1 MTAQFTV
8 SSDRYEVRERLRP
21 VLVLI
26 YETLEASIPI
36 VLDSMRIQ
44 NLPFSPFL
52 FSSNI
57 RCHVK
62 KALKAGGYSPEDP
75 DDQLPLVVNNIS
87 NDGIDFNAA
96 SLHLKMLKGADLPK
110 ASSDSREAFYEQKQ
124 SLFDFAKDDFAQAP
138 LRNVVLLWNYS
149 EGKLAAQLIAPL
161 DKNGLRLWTVEVPA
175 PAEWLQVFERLDS
188 QDEDLNV
195 PRKRKAARAGG
206 VGENK

>member
-8 SSDRYEVRERLRP
+8 SSDRYAVRERLRP

-36 VLDSMRIQ
+36 VLDSIRTQ

-52 FSSNI
+52 FSGNI

-62 KALKAGGYSPEDP
+62 KALKDGGYSPEDP
-75 DDQLPLVVNNIS
+75 DDLLPLVVNNIS

-124 SLFDFAKDDFAQAP
+124 SLFDFAKDDFEEAP
-138 LRNVVLLWNYS
+138 LRNVVVLWNYS
-149 EGKLAAQLIAPL
+149 EGKLAVQLIAPL
-161 DKNGLRLWTVEVPA
+161 DKKGLRLWTAEVPA
-175 PAEWLQVFERLDS
+175 PAEWLQVSERLDS
-188 QDEDLNV
+188 QDEDLDV
-195 PRKRKAARAGG
+195 PLKRKAAQAGDDG
-206 VGENK
+206 DKK